1 MAGGV
6 YNADMTPWAK
16 RAAAASIC
24 AFTVLAARHVPVQ
37 TAARLQAP
45 PPGQQPRPQAQA
57 QNPQQ
62 QQTPPPGQSQNP
74 PQQAPPPP
82 GQVQPPLGQQQ
93 PPVFKG
99 GVRLVRVDVTVTGR
113 GDKPLADLAA
123 EEFDVTEDGVPQKVE
138 QLQFIRLTGQRP
150 EGDETSLEIRS
161 QDQAEAEAAR
171 DDVRVFG
178 IFLDDYHVDKAPQIT
193 IPIRR
198 GLADFIDR
206 LWPSDLVAIMDPL
219 TTLSALEFTRSKQK
233 LQHVINSFE
242 GRQGEIFPIKS
253 VMEEAQLQRGDLRR
267 VRAEVT
273 LLALQALATK
283 LAGLKEGRKSIIFV
297 SQGPPTFIGARDG
310 GSLQD
315 IMRDI
320 LRVANRGN
328 VQINVV
334 DPVGLTM
341 EMRLGDKGT
350 LYQLA
355 GETGGRTIIN
365 TNDLGGGMIKTL
377 DDATVYYVLGYT
389 PTRTEDDGKYHK
401 ISVKVKR
408 SGAKVTA
415 RQCYWAPSTKDLET
429 AAAAS
434 AKVLEPRVAVAL
446 GSLAQQQPGKR
457 AADVWMGFA
466 RTDEGQ
472 RLLTVTWEPIEPAPP
487 TPAAQV
493 DFEYAVDGKPLAA
506 VRRVAPAK
514 SGTTEGARAVFV
526 LEPGVVAVTVVAKAA
541 DGSILDRWTQH
552 AEVPNQPLAG
562 LVMATPRLY
571 RARNLQEFRAIRD
584 AADPTPGASRQY
596 SRTDRVLVDIQC
608 RAPKAGL
615 PVDFSAHVQT
625 REGQELATLPTPALE
640 NGRARFELPV
650 GSFGQGTYILRLQAK
665 VGAEEV
671 QQLVAFRVG
680 R

>member
-1 MAGGV
+1 
-6 YNADMTPWAK
+6 MTPWVK

-24 AFTVLAARHVPVQ
+24 AFTVLAASHVSVHTAPRMQAAPQATAQNPPQPPPQ
-37 TAARLQAP
+37 TP
-45 PPGQQPRPQAQA
+45 PPGQQPPPQTPA
-57 QNPQQ
+57 QN
-62 QQTPPPGQSQNP
+62 
-74 PQQAPPPP
+74 PP
-82 GQVQPPLGQQQ
+82 GQVQNPPGQAQQ
-93 PPVFKG
+93 PPPVFRG

-113 GDKPLADLAA
+113 GDKPVADLAA
-123 EEFDVTEDGVPQKVE
+123 EEFEVTEDGVPQRVE
-138 QLQFIRLTGQRP
+138 QLQFVRLTGQRP
-150 EGDETSLEIRS
+150 EGDEASLDIRS
-161 QDQAEAEAAR
+161 QAQAEAEASR

-178 IFLDDYHVDKAPQIT
+178 IFLDDYHVDKTPQIT

-297 SQGPPTFIGARDG
+297 SQGPPTFVGSRDG

-377 DDATVYYVLGYT
+377 DDATAYYVLGYT

-415 RQCYWAPSTKDLET
+415 RQGYWAPSTKDLET

-434 AKVLEPRVAVAL
+434 SKVLEPRVAVAL

-457 AADVWMGFA
+457 AADVWMGVA
-466 RTDEGQ
+466 LTDDGQ
-472 RLLTVTWEPIEPAPP
+472 RQLTVTWEPVEPAPP
-487 TPAAQV
+487 TPAALV
-493 DFEYAVDGKPLAA
+493 DFEYAVGGKPAGA
-506 VRRVAPAK
+506 GRRILPAK
-514 SGTTEGARAVFV
+514 SGATEGARAVFV
-526 LEPGVVAVTVVAKAA
+526 LEPGLAAVTIVAKAA
-541 DGSILDRWTQH
+541 DGSTVDRWTQQLD
-552 AEVPNQPLAG
+552 VPDVPLSG
-562 LVMATPRLY
+562 LVMATPRIY

-608 RAPKAGL
+608 RPPKPGL

-625 REGQELATLPTPALE
+625 REGQELAALPTPALE

-650 GSFGQGTYILRLQAK
+650 GSLGQGTYILRLQAT
-665 VGAEEV
+665 VGAEEA
-671 QQLVAFRVG
+671 QQLVAFRVV

>member
-1 MAGGV
+1 MTSWATRVAAVAFFAGV
-6 YNADMTPWAK
+6 TL
-16 RAAAASIC
+16 AASP
-24 AFTVLAARHVPVQ
+24 AR
-37 TAARLQAP
+37 RAP
-45 PPGQQPRPQAQA
+45 QP
-57 QNPQQ
+57 
-62 QQTPPPGQSQNP
+62 P
-74 PQQAPPPP
+74 PQQAPSPP
-82 GQVQPPLGQQQ
+82 QQAQPPQGQQQ
-93 PPVFKG
+93 PPVFRG

-113 GDKPLADLAA
+113 GDKPVADLAA
-123 EEFDVTEDGVPQKVE
+123 DEFEVTEDGAVQKVE

-150 EGDETSLEIRS
+150 EGDESSLEIRS
-161 QDQAEAEAAR
+161 QAQAEAEASR

-198 GLADFIDR
+198 GLADFIDH

-233 LQHVINSFE
+233 LQHVISSFE

-253 VMEEAQLQRGDLRR
+253 VMEEAQLQRGDIRR

-297 SQGPPTFIGARDG
+297 SQGPPTFVGSRDG
-310 GSLQD
+310 GGNLQD

-320 LRVANRGN
+320 LREANRGN

-334 DPVGLTM
+334 DPVGLSM
-341 EMRLGDKGT
+341 EMRLGDKST

-377 DDATVYYVLGYT
+377 DDATAYYVLGYT
-389 PTRTEDDGKYHK
+389 PTRAEDDGKYHK

-415 RQCYWAPSTKDLET
+415 RQGYWAPSTKDLDT

-466 RTDEGQ
+466 RTDQGQ
-472 RLLTVTWEPIEPAPP
+472 RQLTVTWEPVEPAPP

-526 LEPGVVAVTVVAKAA
+526 LEPGVAAVTVVAKAA
-541 DGSILDRWTQH
+541 DGSILDRWTQQ
-552 AEVPNQPLAG
+552 AEVPDQPLSG
-562 LVMATPRLY
+562 LVMGTPRLY

-608 RAPKAGL
+608 RPPKPGD
-615 PVDFSAHVQT
+615 PIDFSAHVQT
-625 REGQELATLPTPALE
+625 REGQELATLPTPAIE

-671 QQLVAFRVG
+671 QQLVAFRVV